1 MNART
6 ALQRT
11 GLDSLPPGH
20 FTALIRR
27 HNWPPMFEPRMPL
40 RSAPDWSAISTA
52 NRERLQAQGHTGTI
66 VGLTHRADALIA
78 QRLATRRAVMGP
90 AR

>member
-1 MNART
+1 MKART

-11 GLDSLPPGH
+11 AAPQFKPGY
-20 FTALIRR
+20 FVELMRR
-27 HNWPPMFEPRMPL
+27 HNWPPMFEPRMPQT
-40 RSAPDWSAISTA
+40 RTPDWSAISTA

-66 VGLTHRADALIA
+66 VGLTQRADALIA
-78 QRLATRRAVMGP
+78 QRLATRRAAMGR